1 MISLLDCYLPVFK
14 QVLRMTGEPETF
26 TDYAECRQG
35 CIGRLEQAIH
45 DTDRLDTCDDEKMAA
60 RVAVIAWLDE
70 TVLRSTLPWRRRW
83 QSELLQRKYLD
94 LTVAGE
100 RFFTLLAQL
109 DPAHK
114 QAREVFLFC
123 LQQGFHG
130 QYSTADSQP
139 ALQSVIAEQRS
150 LCLPEAWQTWPND
163 AELVP
168 DQVVPTGMIS
178 QRLRA
183 LLTMT
188 ASVVSLYA
196 ILFFLLYHY
205 VS

>member
-1 MISLLDCYLPVFK
+1 MI
-14 QVLRMTGEPETF
+14 GEPEAF
-26 TDYAECRQG
+26 TDYAECRQR
-35 CIGRLEQAIH
+35 CIGLLEQAIH
-45 DTDRLDTCDDEKMAA
+45 DADRLDTCEDEKMAA

-70 TVLRSTLPWRRRW
+70 TVLRSTLPWSQRW

-109 DPAHK
+109 DLAHE

-130 QYSTADSQP
+130 QYSTADIRP
-139 ALQSVIAEQRS
+139 ALQSLIAEQRS

-168 DQVVPTGMIS
+168 GPVVPTGTIS
-178 QRLRA
+178 QRLRP
-183 LLTMT
+183 LLTMA
-188 ASVVSLYA
+188 ASVASLYA
-196 ILFFLLYHY
+196 ILFFLLYYY